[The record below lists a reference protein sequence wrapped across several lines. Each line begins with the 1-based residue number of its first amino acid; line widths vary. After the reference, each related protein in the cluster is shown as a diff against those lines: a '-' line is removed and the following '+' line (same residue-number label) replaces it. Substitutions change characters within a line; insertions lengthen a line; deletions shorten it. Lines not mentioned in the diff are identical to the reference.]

1 MAAIYEITRDVT
13 SWFQHRIKTGWLPAL
28 LTMAAIICCLVSFS
42 PAWAVRPMKISVGR
56 WQISKWHIKSRL
68 MPKTH
73 RQETY
78 KKEQM
83 NKVPSAIITIHLS
96 LMRLPSVSRLH
107 PPQRC
112 DRSRLLITRSRC
124 EINPELQHLLAAS
137 SYLSNKHIKLMH
149 RLERKCFSL
158 QF

>member
-1 MAAIYEITRDVT
+1 
-13 SWFQHRIKTGWLPAL
+13 
-28 LTMAAIICCLVSFS
+28 
-42 PAWAVRPMKISVGR
+42 
-56 WQISKWHIKSRL
+56 

-137 SYLSNKHIKLMH
+137 SYLSNKHIKLTARKKMLFFAVLILWIQC
-149 RLERKCFSL
+149 LETLHAAVNASFQQSDSEEL
-158 QF
+158 HQTVL